1 MEVSFGNPQNAS
13 PAPVIDVT
21 TPVTPAAPAA
31 PVQLN
36 QPAPAAPVAEAPAS
50 TAVVPAS
57 TRALG
62 PAGLLLGD
70 KLPSFGDIILPRIN
84 IAQNIGGLKDQFAP
98 GSMIFG
104 QNLLLFKPPVPEIKD
119 KAQNVIKEAEKALPP
134 VNMIVLGFR
143 PTRFVEKVAGGA
155 RGQIVNSEEDV
166 PRAGGTLDYK
176 EWDMKKASG
185 MKLFQPLADA
195 LVVVERPAHVAD
207 DGTVFIYEVE
217 GRKYALALW
226 SMKGTIYTEGAK
238 RVFFTARAVGCL
250 QQGGY
255 PSYLFS
261 VSVIEKPYQN
271 GNKAWVPV
279 CIPIAKT
286 SPEQL
291 KFVRGILGAPVED

>member
-1 MEVSFGNPQNAS
+1 MEVSFGKPENSSAAPVIDVGSKTTEAPAQVHNAS
-13 PAPVIDVT
+13 PAPAAA
-21 TPVTPAAPAA
+21 PVEQPTAPAA
-31 PVQLN
+31 PTQ
-36 QPAPAAPVAEAPAS
+36 
-50 TAVVPAS
+50 AVVPAG

-104 QNLLLFKPPVPEIKD
+104 QNLLLFKPPVADVKD
-119 KAQNVIKEAEKALPP
+119 KAGNIVKAGEPASPP
-134 VNMIVLGFR
+134 VTMIVLGFR
-143 PTRFVEKVAGGA
+143 PTRFVEKVKGGA
-155 RGQIVNSEEDV
+155 RGMIVNSEDEV
-166 PRAGGTLDYK
+166 SRNGGTLDYK
-176 EWDMKKASG
+176 EWEMKQGAG

-195 LVVVERPAHVAD
+195 LVVVERPAHCAD

-217 GRKYALALW
+217 GKKYALALW

-238 RVFFTARAVGCL
+238 RVLFTARAVGCL

-255 PSYLFS
+255 PSYTFA
-261 VSVIEKPYQN
+261 VSIVEKPYQN
-271 GNKAWVPV
+271 GNKSWVPV
-279 CIPIAKT
+279 CIPIAKS

-291 KFVRGILGAPVED
+291 KFVRGILGAE